1 MQVVEKPKILE
12 GYIKKQG
19 EKGII
24 NTFKERYFKQV
35 KDKWFYFLDKE
46 SIKKSLPLGYIDMNI
61 ILKAFE
67 TTKGFD
73 VVTPNRVYHFQTVE
87 GGKNAQIW

>member
-1 MQVVEKPKILE
+1 MEESTVVNKPLPLE

-24 NTFKERYFKQV
+24 NTYKQRFFKQV
-35 KDKWFYFLDKE
+35 KDKLFYFVDKE
-46 SIKKSLPLGYIDMNI
+46 STKHELPLGYIDMQAI
-61 ILKAFE
+61 TKAYQ

-73 VVTPNRVYHFQTVE
+73 VVTAGRV
-87 GGKNAQIW
+87 